1 MDEWTPSSHI
11 NFSISGNDSSNLI
24 VAEYENG
31 DVKEI
36 HVTVKR
42 LSELKEVVLHF
53 MLHINEDFDD
63 DLLQDALNL
72 MELIE

>member
-1 MDEWTPSSHI
+1 MDKWKPSSHI
-11 NFSISGNDSSNLI
+11 NFFVSGSDSSNLI
-24 VAEYENG
+24 MAEYDNG

-42 LSELKEVVLHF
+42 LSDLKEVALHF

-63 DLLQDALNL
+63 DLLQDALHL
-72 MELIE
+72 MDLIE

>member
-1 MDEWTPSSHI
+1 VDKWTPSSHL
-11 NFSISGNDSSNLI
+11 NFFISGSDSSNLI
-24 VAEYENG
+24 MAEYDNG

-42 LSELKEVVLHF
+42 PSDLKEVAIHF

-63 DLLQDALNL
+63 DLLQDALDL
-72 MELIE
+72 MGLI